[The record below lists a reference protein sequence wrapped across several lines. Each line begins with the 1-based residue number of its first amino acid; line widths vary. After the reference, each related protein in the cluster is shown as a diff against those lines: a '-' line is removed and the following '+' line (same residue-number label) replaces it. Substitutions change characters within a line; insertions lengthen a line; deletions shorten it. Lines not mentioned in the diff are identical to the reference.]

1 MLGYHE
7 NPLVVL
13 QLMEDL
19 TKAGFRP
26 AFTFSEGMLELV
38 IRKNTPAKI
47 Y

>member
-7 NPLVVL
+7 NPLAVL
-13 QLMEDL
+13 RLMEDL

-26 AFTFSEGMLELV
+26 AFTFSKGMLELV
-38 IRKNTPAKI
+38 IKKHTPVKT

>member
-1 MLGYHE
+1 MLRYHE

-13 QLMEDL
+13 RLMEDL

-26 AFTFSEGMLELV
+26 AFTFSEGILELV
-38 IRKNTPAKI
+38 IRKNASAKI